1 MTKNTLPVVI
11 AGAGPTGLMCALALA
26 RQGVPVVVCEA
37 EPALT
42 HDLRAGT
49 FHPPTLEMM
58 APYGI
63 TARMH
68 EHGLQVRRWQI
79 RERRGSLVAE
89 FDLGLL
95 ADVTPYP
102 YRLHLEQ
109 HRLTPL
115 QLDALRN
122 EPRAAVRFGSPVTGF
137 EQNPH
142 SVSVKLGQG
151 EVEASWLIGA
161 DGGRSTVRKLLP
173 VEFEGFTWPEQFLV
187 VSTPY
192 DFGRH
197 GFTMNAYV
205 ADPLE
210 WAAVFKMPDAGPPG
224 LWRLAFPCEPGLAD
238 EALLDPGN
246 VQARMQAFLPQDRE
260 YEIRYQSIYRVHQ
273 RVADKWRHGRV
284 LLAGDAAHLNN
295 PLGGFGL
302 NSGVHDAVN
311 LADKLGRVWRGEGG
325 EALLDR
331 YVEQRRA
338 ATIEHVQAMSIR
350 NKRLLEERDPKVQ
363 RAHMEELVA
372 IASDPQRSRA
382 HLLETSMIA
391 GLRKA
396 NSQQSKSR
404 PAPEGKDGS
413 RL

>member
-1 MTKNTLPVVI
+1 MSEKLPVVI

-26 RQGVPVVVCEA
+26 RSGVQVVVCEA
-37 EPALT
+37 EPSLT

-49 FHPPTLEMM
+49 FHPPTQEMM

-79 RERRGSLVAE
+79 RSRRGGLVAE

-95 ADVTPYP
+95 ADETPYP

-109 HRLTPL
+109 YRLTPI
-115 QLDALRN
+115 QLEILRK
-122 EPRAAVRFGSPVTGF
+122 EPNAEVHFGHRITGF
-137 EQNPH
+137 EQKGR
-142 SVSVKLGQG
+142 SVLVKFESEGIPGKL
-151 EVEASWLIGA
+151 EASWLIGA
-161 DGGRSTVRKLLP
+161 DGGRSTIRKLLP

-192 DFGRH
+192 DLAQH

-205 ADPLE
+205 ADPVE

-224 LWRLAFPCEPGLAD
+224 LWRLAFPCDPGLPD
-238 EALLDPGN
+238 DALLDPRS
-246 VQARMQAFLPQDRE
+246 VQTRMQGFLPNDGD

-273 RVADKWRHGRV
+273 RVANEWRHGRV

-302 NSGVHDAVN
+302 NSGIHDAIN
-311 LADKLGRVWRGEGG
+311 LAEKLAKVWHG
-325 EALLDR
+325 EADEQLLDL
-331 YVEQRRA
+331 YVRQRRA
-338 ATIEHVQAMSIR
+338 TTIEQVQAMSIR
-350 NKRLLEERDPKVQ
+350 NKRLLEERDPQVHES
-363 RAHMEELVA
+363 RMEELVA
-372 IASDPQRSRA
+372 IARDPRRA
-382 HLLETSMIA
+382 HAHMLESSMIA
-391 GLRKA
+391 DLRKSA
-396 NSQQSKSR
+396 
-404 PAPEGKDGS
+404 EIV
-413 RL
+413 